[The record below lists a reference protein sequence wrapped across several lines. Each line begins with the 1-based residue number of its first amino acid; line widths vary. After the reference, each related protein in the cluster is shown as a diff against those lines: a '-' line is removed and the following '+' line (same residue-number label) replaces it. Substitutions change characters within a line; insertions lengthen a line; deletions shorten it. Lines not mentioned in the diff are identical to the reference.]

1 MGVPIQYQSA
11 MVVSKDW
18 PEISV
23 LECIMGGLHIGVDV
37 ETNPEHAR
45 TKLAKSKIDAL
56 IVDCDLAG
64 TSELLCG
71 LQNSFFQNT
80 VPLVIM
86 GRTKSK
92 EMMPESEGT
101 FVFEKPISV
110 DQAVRTLSAA
120 RNMILRGRLRYHRQP
135 LDSSVSVAFGPKKVV
150 RADLLNLSQ
159 SGLRMRSQTQ
169 IPHHGAVKV
178 NFALPGTKRSLKF
191 QGNVVWHKQGDA
203 GIRFAASQGAA
214 ARNLQLWLER
224 QYLTS

>member
-1 MGVPIQYQSA
+1 MTLSA

-45 TKLAKSKIDAL
+45 TKLSKSKIDAL

-71 LQNSFFQNT
+71 LQNTFFQNT

-86 GRTKSK
+86 GRTTAK
-92 EMMPESEGT
+92 ENLRQAEGT

-120 RNMILRGRLRYHRQP
+120 RNKILQGRLRYHRQP
-135 LDSSVSVAFGPKKVV
+135 LDTSVSIAFGPRKVLH
-150 RADLLNLSQ
+150 ADLLNLSQ
-159 SGLRMRSQTQ
+159 SGLRMRSQKQ
-169 IPHHGAVKV
+169 IPPDDAVKI
-178 NFALPGTKRSLKF
+178 NFALPGTKLSLKF
-191 QGNVVWHKQGDA
+191 QGSVVWRKKDDA
-203 GIRFAASQGAA
+203 GIRFAASKGVA
-214 ARNLQLWLER
+214 ARNLQLWLEQ
-224 QYLTS
+224 QYLTN

>member
-1 MGVPIQYQSA
+1 MTLSA
-11 MVVSKDW
+11 LVVSKDW

-37 ETNPEHAR
+37 ETNPEQAR

-64 TSELLCG
+64 TAELLCG
-71 LQNSFFQNT
+71 LKDSFFQNT

-86 GRTKSK
+86 GRTTTKARLS
-92 EMMPESEGT
+92 EPEGT

-120 RNMILRGRLRYHRQP
+120 RNMILQGRLRYHRQP
-135 LDSSVSVAFGPKKVV
+135 LDTSVSVAFGPKKIM

-159 SGLRMRSQTQ
+159 SGLRMRSEKQ
-169 IPHHGAVKV
+169 IPHDGEVKV
-178 NFALPGTKRSLKF
+178 NFALPGTKLSLKL
-191 QGNVVWHKQGDA
+191 QGNVVWRKKGDA
-203 GIRFAASQGAA
+203 GIRFAASQGVA
-214 ARNLQLWLER
+214 ARNLQLWLEQ